1 MGVQDDAED
10 VEPGTVEEWA
20 AWLAKH
26 HDRGVGVWLV
36 SRRRAAD
43 RAFSYEDSV
52 IEALRWGWVDSTQKP
67 VDDERS
73 RIWFAPRR
81 PGSIWTRPNKARI
94 ARLEAEGRLEAPGRA
109 AVEAAKA
116 NGNWTLMDAVDDR
129 VVPDDLAAAFD
140 AHPGSREHWDT
151 FSASAQKQMLGW
163 VVMAKRAA
171 TRAQR
176 VTVIAEAA
184 ARGEKAVG

>member
-10 VEPGTVEEWA
+10 LEPGTLDEWST
-20 AWLAKH
+20 WLTEH
-26 HDRGVGVWLV
+26 HSRGTGVWLV
-36 SRRRAAD
+36 SRRRAVD

-52 IEALRWGWVDSTQKP
+52 VEALRWGWVDSTQKP

-73 RIWFAPRR
+73 RMWFAPRR

-109 AVEAAKA
+109 AVEAARA

-129 VVPDDLAAAFD
+129 VVPDDLAAAF
-140 AHPGSREHWDT
+140 ASYPGSRDHWDG
-151 FSASAQKQMLGW
+151 FSPSVQKQMLAW
-163 VVMAKRAA
+163 VVMAKRPA

-176 VTVIAEAA
+176 VGAIAESA
-184 ARGEKAVG
+184 ARGEKALG

>member
-1 MGVQDDAED
+1 MGVQDDAEQL
-10 VEPGTVEEWA
+10 EPATVGEWA
-20 AWLAKH
+20 AWLAEH

-67 VDDERS
+67 VDEDRS
-73 RIWFAPRR
+73 RMWFAPRR
-81 PGSIWTRPNKARI
+81 PGSIWTRPNKARV
-94 ARLEAEGRLEAPGRA
+94 ARLAAEGRLEAPGRA
-109 AVEAAKA
+109 AVDAAKA
-116 NGNWTLMDAVDDR
+116 GGSWTLMDAVDDR
-129 VVPDDLAAAFD
+129 VVPDDLAAALE
-140 AHPGSREHWDT
+140 ARPGSRAQWDG
-151 FSASAQKQMLGW
+151 FSASAQKQMLAW
-163 VVMAKRAA
+163 VVMAKRPA

-176 VTVIAEAA
+176 VAAIAEAA

>member
-1 MGVQDDAED
+1 MGVQDEAED
-10 VEPGTVEEWA
+10 VEPQTVEEWS
-20 AWLAKH
+20 AWLDEH
-26 HDRGVGVWLV
+26 HDRGAGVWLV

-52 IEALRWGWVDSTQKP
+52 IEALRWGWVDSTQRP
-67 VDDERS
+67 VDDEHS
-73 RIWFAPRR
+73 RMWFAPRR

-109 AVEAAKA
+109 AVEAARA

-129 VVPDDLAAAFD
+129 IVPDDLAAALA
-140 AHPGSREHWDT
+140 AHPGSREHWDG
-151 FSASAQKQMLGW
+151 FSPSAQKQMLAW
-163 VVMAKRAA
+163 VVMAKRPA

-176 VTVIAEAA
+176 IAAIAEAA
-184 ARGEKAVG
+184 ALGEKALG